1 MQLKL
6 AWLSGLLFT
15 ANGVLMIIAPG
26 T

>member
-1 MQLKL
+1 MELKL